1 MDEEMQKLLVDLE
14 ARFDAELSRQEEE
27 AAGDLAAG
35 LRQDRLLR
43 SELARGSAARLLA
56 EGLPRDVSVVGR
68 DYVGS
73 GWPLSCVTKIERAV
87 VVLDGTGSPPLMRED
102 TFIEVVRRWQRAR
115 LRVEVIMGGGSL
127 TGMLDRVAAD
137 HLLIGR
143 DQGSVMAALPV
154 VTSIKL
160 VRGG

>member
-43 SELARGSAARLLA
+43 AELARGSAARLLV

-87 VVLDGTGSPPLMRED
+87 VVFDGTGSPPLMRDD

-127 TGMLDRVAAD
+127 TGILDRVAAD